1 MNENNAVARDAEF
14 IRVLAAVEEALR
26 NAGFGRR
33 KRPKPAPLGYSPPD
47 AAEAA
52 GVGTTT
58 IYIAVRNK
66 ELPAKKRGTR
76 TIILATDLKRWLE
89 ALPSAHLSPEA

>member
-1 MNENNAVARDAEF
+1 MNESNAVVRDAEF
-14 IRVLAAVEEALR
+14 IRMLAAVEEALR
-26 NAGFGRR
+26 KAGFGRR

-58 IYIAVRNK
+58 IYIAVRK
-66 ELPAKKRGTR
+66 SFRLRSEAPARSFWRPT
-76 TIILATDLKRWLE
+76 
-89 ALPSAHLSPEA
+89 

>member
-1 MNENNAVARDAEF
+1 MRSCATRNSSGCSRPWKRRCARPA
-14 IRVLAAVEEALR
+14 LATEEAE
-26 NAGFGRR
+26 A
-33 KRPKPAPLGYSPPD
+33 RPRSGYSPPD

-66 ELPAKKRGTR
+66 ELPAKKRGSR
-76 TIILATDLKRWLE
+76 TIILATDLKRWLD